1 MKCIGAHVNYRRL
14 SGTHTLPILKM
25 GEYRKLFE
33 MRTFNLCFITQFFEK
48 AVINANSEFW
58 KDSFEKELSV
68 FYFLQ

>member
-33 MRTFNLCFITQFFEK
+33 MRSFNRYFITQFFDK
-48 AVINANSEFW
+48 VMILDFSEFW
-58 KDSFEKELSV
+58 KCG
-68 FYFLQ
+68 